1 MTSASRWSRRPR
13 SSSSSRLSAPA
24 SLGCTTALRSNER
37 GEAPGR
43 CRFTETVKARSKL
56 VDVSRGEQMA
66 QGLGPGVAVRAVD
79 LARERWALLPDRV
92 DQGAMVLDRADR
104 LVAQPQR
111 EQAHPVR
118 LGEHQLGR
126 ARQALVAA

>member
-1 MTSASRWSRRPR
+1 MFSEVSRWPRVWVQESRCAPWISRASAGRFCRIASTRVPWCLTELTGLSR
-13 SSSSSRLSAPA
+13 SRSANRRTRCDWA
-24 SLGCTTALRSNER
+24 NISLA
-37 GEAPGR
+37 
-43 CRFTETVKARSKL
+43 AR
-56 VDVSRGEQMA
+56 A
-66 QGLGPGVAVRAVD
+66 
-79 LARERWALLPDRV
+79 ERWALLPDRV